1 MTHYVGNNP
10 QDVLNGIIKRYF
22 YGMRRNN
29 DGELFLTRID
39 QLQTSEDNTVTI
51 NELGDASDN
60 FPDFE
65 EGIDFL
71 DGVDEDHNI
80 VYDNLRYPQIKWD
93 GRSLLYYIEPDTG
106 QFVQRISEGYT
117 YPTGH
122 SSPGYD
128 EEGNDN
134 NTVVGNLNQDGGG
147 Y

>member
-1 MTHYVGNNP
+1 MTHYVGSNP

-29 DGELFLTRID
+29 DGELFLVRID
-39 QLQTSEDNTVTI
+39 QLQTSEGNTITI
-51 NELGDASDN
+51 NELGDAAEN

-93 GRSLLYYIEPDTG
+93 GRSLLYYIEQNTG
-106 QFVQRISEGYT
+106 QFVQRISEGYI

-122 SSPGYD
+122 TSPGYD
-128 EEGNDN
+128 EAGTDN
-134 NTVVGNLNQDGGG
+134 QTVIGNLNQDGGG

>member
-1 MTHYVGNNP
+1 MTHYVGSNP

-29 DGELFLTRID
+29 DGELFLVRID
-39 QLQTSEDNTVTI
+39 QLQTSEGNTITI
-51 NELGDASDN
+51 NELGDAAEN

-71 DGVDEDHNI
+71 DGVDEDHNV
-80 VYDNLRYPQIKWD
+80 VYDNLRYQQIKWE

-106 QFVQRISEGYT
+106 VFVQRISEAYT
-117 YPTGH
+117 YPTNI
-122 SSPGYD
+122 SSSGYG
-128 EEGNDN
+128 EGNDASVIKAN
-134 NTVVGNLNQDGGG
+134 PG